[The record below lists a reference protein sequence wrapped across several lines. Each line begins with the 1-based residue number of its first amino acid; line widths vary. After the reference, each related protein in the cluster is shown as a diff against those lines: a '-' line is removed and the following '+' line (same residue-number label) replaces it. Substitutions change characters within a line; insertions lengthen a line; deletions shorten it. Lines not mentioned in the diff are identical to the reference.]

1 MSATNQLCEG
11 KIDLKS
17 YLFLN
22 KLCEDC
28 FSLFR
33 DPDIYAAC
41 RQVDKE
47 CTGCPK
53 KMSLL
58 SGFEFSTL
66 GIILRTF
73 GTKKILG
80 CLAKF

>member
-53 KMSLL
+53 RNVPFVRL
-58 SGFEFSTL
+58 
-66 GIILRTF
+66 
-73 GTKKILG
+73 
-80 CLAKF
+80 